1 MPPGSEEDSLLRSP
15 VVTIPGRGDLAPP
28 HRHRQIGRW
37 LVSTLVV
44 VLLAGGG
51 YFAYLG
57 LTGSSSSAGSL
68 LPLCPKP
75 EPSSQAQN
83 PGPLRLTVKNATLRN
98 GLAATVSAEL
108 KKRGF
113 TVTSI
118 GNTVLMGKGVATV
131 RYSRDRKLVADKV
144 AAQIVGSSLVPFGG
158 HGKVELDLGPQ
169 FHALT
174 SRAKAEA
181 DYLRRLPTTTPTPTP
196 TESCRARG

>member
-1 MPPGSEEDSLLRSP
+1 
-15 VVTIPGRGDLAPP
+15 VT
-28 HRHRQIGRW
+28 
-37 LVSTLVV
+37 TVV
-44 VLLAGGG
+44 VALLAGGG

-57 LTGSSSSAGSL
+57 LSGSSSPSGAA
-68 LPLCPKP
+68 LPLCPKQQ
-75 EPSSQAQN
+75 STAQAQN

-98 GLAATVSAEL
+98 GLAARVSKAL

-131 RYSRDRKLVADKV
+131 RYSHDRKLVADKV
-144 AAQIVGSSLVPFGG
+144 AAQVVGATMVPFGG

-169 FHALT
+169 FHSLT
-174 SRAKAEA
+174 TPAKAEA
-181 DYLRRLPTTTPTPTP
+181 AYLRRLPTTTPTPQPTA